1 MQSIPVTNS
10 LFAITTSKKSNK
22 DKYSLDENYTLKIK
36 NVINKKNPHLQMFR
50 FDIKHQLYNLKE

>member
-36 NVINKKNPHLQMFR
+36 NVIYKKNLIYKCL
-50 FDIKHQLYNLKE
+50 DLILNISYTI